1 MTPPTE
7 TPAPVAEAADGP
19 VGEFLRDVGLA
30 AEVADVLGD
39 AITFVVVL
47 AAVYLLGKLIVF
59 RAFERV
65 MDRRNLDAHARKPL
79 RKLVAALLA
88 FVGISAA
95 FGAAGYGSFLTALAT
110 IAGAATLAVG
120 FAMQDVIKN
129 FVAGIF
135 IFTDRPFRIGD
146 WIEWDDYAGRV
157 EDISMR
163 VTRVRTFDN
172 ELLTVP
178 NATLTDD
185 VITNPVEAGR
195 LRMRFT
201 FGIGYDDDIEEAT
214 EIILAAADDDED
226 ILEEPAPSVR
236 MTEMADSYVGLQ
248 ARVWISDPTRG
259 TYVRIRGEFA
269 TDVKQRFDEAGIDIP
284 YPQRVLHGGLDVHD
298 PTDGA
303 AVEDD

>member
-1 MTPPTE
+1 MLVPLLEPLPFLENLLPTSYARAV
-7 TPAPVAEAADGP
+7 TQA
-19 VGEFLRDVGLA
+19 LY
-30 AEVADVLGD
+30 
-39 AITFVVVL
+39 FVVAFLV
-47 AAVYLLGKLIVF
+47 VYLAGRLIVQPLF
-59 RAFERV
+59 DRVLERR
-65 MDRRNLDAHARKPL
+65 DLDAHARRPL
-79 RKLVAALLA
+79 KRVLGVAVVFAA
-88 FVGISAA
+88 VAVA
-95 FGAAGYGSFLTALAT
+95 FGFADFGNFLMGLAT
-110 IAGAATLAVG
+110 IAAAATLAIG
-120 FAMQDVIKN
+120 FAMQDVIAN
-129 FVAGIF
+129 FVAGVF
-135 IFTDRPFRIGD
+135 IYADRPFRIGD
-146 WIEWDDYAGRV
+146 WIEWDDHAGVV
-157 EDISMR
+157 EDISLR
-163 VTRVRTFDN
+163 VTRVRTFDS

-185 VITNPVEAGR
+185 VITNPVESGR